1 VVICGQLA
9 AYMAL
14 MGNEMDWLRWFT
26 RKVMWSIFHISKS
39 EASAHTWLAIR
50 VEPGPTFATT
60 SPTDCTH
67 RLGVILLPGKR
78 DLFTS

>member
-1 VVICGQLA
+1 
-9 AYMAL
+9 
-14 MGNEMDWLRWFT
+14 MDRLRWFT

-50 VEPGPTFATT
+50 VELGPACVTP
-60 SPTDCTH
+60 SPTECTH